1 MSVSMSIVD
10 YTAHNRKASNVLCT
24 LVERENNSF
33 QVPAKTA
40 TKERVTDLAGSLV
53 TSSGPAIQK
62 RRDDRTWNAGVAV
75 RTADGSRRTADAGDE
90 SNRCLLAH
98 VCELL
103 RILVHLNTA
112 QILHGMYLIS
122 LLAPMTD
129 RPVCRVG

>member
-1 MSVSMSIVD
+1 MPVSMSVVD

-62 RRDDRTWNAGVAV
+62 RRDDRTWNAGVAA

-90 SNRCLLAH
+90 QCLRCG
-98 VCELL
+98 CS
-103 RILVHLNTA
+103 RRSILQLCFMFLCF
-112 QILHGMYLIS
+112 I
-122 LLAPMTD
+122 
-129 RPVCRVG
+129 